1 MAQQVKEKL
10 VRIDIVEK
18 EQKTLNKRIKWE
30 KVQAKMEEF
39 LIRLNKE
46 RKSVKSNLRILF
58 KKAELNANY
67 CEHTVLIQ
75 EIGNQQVYMNNGIY
89 WGFKRSFLI

>member
-30 KVQAKMEEF
+30 KAQAKMEEF

-46 RKSVKSNLRILF
+46 RKSVKSDLRRLF
-58 KKAELNANY
+58 KKAELNAKY
-67 CEHTVLIQ
+67 REHTVLIQ
-75 EIGNQQVYMNNGIY
+75 EIGYQQVYMNNGIY
-89 WGFKRSFLI
+89 

>member
-30 KVQAKMEEF
+30 KVQAKVEEF
-39 LIRLNKE
+39 LIRLKKE
-46 RKSVKSNLRILF
+46 RKSVKSNLRRLF
-58 KKAELNANY
+58 KKVELNANY

-89 WGFKRSFLI
+89 